1 MFYCVASAA
10 HFLFWGEGYMK
21 ESNYREMFFILYNAI
36 TDALQAPTKTISD
49 KILSEARNE
58 ALQDNTEK
66 TEDV

>member
-1 MFYCVASAA
+1 
-10 HFLFWGEGYMK
+10 MK